1 MFHLSFRENCFLNV
15 YHSESGVRNPSPR
28 YRKFAVFGLPLCFFY
43 SLPLLRLCIFT
54 HHFPFFRSAGDTS
67 QFSSALHFACCSLLL
82 KDHFSR
88 WQLRPEPT
96 QVSGF
101 PALGHEAHNLGPRLV
116 LSIHELVFIWAVRFA
131 KICCSRSFYWN
142 KYLSS
147 LVGPFISQ
155 ARETVTMRAGPGFSS
170 LRPGC
175 FLLLVLLSVLL
186 TGGIFFFLFPCVCG
200 SGQVVEL
207 VTERLVELRP
217 RSISLCSLFT
227 CSLSIKTEASG
238 FDNCFFGCLW
248 ISPHWQGFQKNARAG
263 PSAE

>member
-67 QFSSALHFACCSLLL
+67 QFSLALHFACCSLLL

-101 PALGHEAHNLGPRLV
+101 PALGHEVHNLGPRLV
-116 LSIHELVFIWAVRFA
+116 LSIRELVFIWAVRFA

-155 ARETVTMRAGPGFSS
+155 ARETNHARRTWLLVPETWVFPAPRSSECPSHWRNFFLSLSMCLWFRAG
-170 LRPGC
+170 
-175 FLLLVLLSVLL
+175 
-186 TGGIFFFLFPCVCG
+186 
-200 SGQVVEL
+200 SGVGH
-207 VTERLVELRP
+207 RKA
-217 RSISLCSLFT
+217 SW
-227 CSLSIKTEASG
+227 TEAT
-238 FDNCFFGCLW
+238 
-248 ISPHWQGFQKNARAG
+248 
-263 PSAE
+263 